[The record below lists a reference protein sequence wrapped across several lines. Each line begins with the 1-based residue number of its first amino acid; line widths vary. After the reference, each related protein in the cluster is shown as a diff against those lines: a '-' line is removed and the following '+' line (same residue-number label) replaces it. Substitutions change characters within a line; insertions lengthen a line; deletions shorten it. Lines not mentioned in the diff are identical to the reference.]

1 MGRCQLLQMLA
12 VLGVVSLQANVDRA
26 NATEQQIA
34 QADQSQAAQ
43 AQQPRKQDDVPPG
56 GCTPIGL
63 TASGE
68 MVFPLLCRALLEQQ
82 RGPISQELP
91 TAISKQDAAVTAS
104 KQESTTTD
112 SPAAASKPGS
122 PTAESKQE
130 SPPPAASKPE
140 LATAPPNPAPPTTTS
155 ALSTPDAALQIAATG
170 KPGLTAK
177 DLKRNSRK
185 KQLAG
190 RRGGRNAATESDV
203 TGSVK
208 R

>member
-12 VLGVVSLQANVDRA
+12 VLGAVALSANVDRA
-26 NATEQQIA
+26 NATELRFA
-34 QADQSQAAQ
+34 QADPSRTVQ
-43 AQQPRKQDDVPPG
+43 AQQPKKLDDVPPG

-91 TAISKQDAAVTAS
+91 TSTPKQDAPVTAS
-104 KQESTTTD
+104 KQESTIT
-112 SPAAASKPGS
+112 G
-122 PTAESKQE
+122 SKQDA
-130 SPPPAASKPE
+130 PVTAPRQE
-140 LATAPPNPAPPTTTS
+140 LATTPPNPEPPTATFAIS
-155 ALSTPDAALQIAATG
+155 RPDAAPQIGLTG
-170 KPGLTAK
+170 KPVT
-177 DLKRNSRK
+177 KRYPRK

-190 RRGGRNAATESDV
+190 ERGGATVPTASEV